1 MTKVPLLFL
10 DTVGTMFTGAAFG
23 PLAGVSVGLATNLV
37 QGVMNNP
44 KDIPFALDNMAV
56 GLSVGLV
63 AQRGG
68 FTYGKAFWTGLLLA
82 VVCPLIGTP
91 IAIWIYG
98 GITGGGL
105 DFLFAWLLKSGS
117 DIFTAAFLPR
127 IRVTWWTRSEV
138 PCWWPSCSSGFRV
151 ATIAAKPDEARATAS
166 AGRPLHPKPEF
177 GGASPRPGG
186 RGFPGGSEDHTR
198 GRSGNL
204 PVAVPGDALR
214 RA

>member
-1 MTKVPLLFL
+1 MSKGSSTFVLVFSALGVAINLLGGTLVQMTKVPLLFL

-37 QGVMNNP
+37 QGVMTNP
-44 KDIPFALDNMAV
+44 KDIPFALVNMAV

-127 IRVTWWTRSEV
+127 IAGNLVDKIGSALLVAFLLQRI
-138 PCWWPSCSSGFRV
+138 PSRYYRR
-151 ATIAAKPDEARATAS
+151 EAR
-166 AGRPLHPKPEF
+166 
-177 GGASPRPGG
+177 
-186 RGFPGGSEDHTR
+186 
-198 GRSGNL
+198 
-204 PVAVPGDALR
+204 
-214 RA
+214 